1 MTKVERR
8 ITDYL
13 SRHVIFILIVAA
25 TVLGLLVR
33 WFGRDFQ
40 SGDMKCF
47 LLPWWNQIE
56 PAGLEGLATRVGNYN
71 IPYQIITYLLTLLP
85 IEAVYAYKLLSVAFD
100 FVLAITSAA
109 LVYEFTNGSKIK
121 SALTYSLVFLSI
133 NVIFNSAFWG
143 QCDSIY
149 VSFILLALYT
159 LKKGKS
165 ILPFIFLGLSF
176 AFKLQVIFILP
187 FFIYYW
193 FTTKKVSILS
203 FLIIPAVD
211 IIMCLPAVF
220 LGRPFWDIVD
230 IYFVQTDYGKQIQ
243 FNCPNFWAL
252 ICDNTN
258 TQYYYLFK
266 AFSIFFTFAVLIAA
280 LAVLVYKK
288 VDLSDS
294 NNFLLT
300 AIWSAYTCVM
310 FLSSMHERYAY
321 LFDILT
327 VVYFV
332 VTLKH
337 IWLPIIVN
345 LASLRGY
352 VYYLFQFDVIDI
364 RYTAVVFTACWIATT
379 VLFVK
384 EVAFNGKKLEI
395 QVPLKESKEDTNDVP
410 LNAEEVFEVK

>member
-1 MTKVERR
+1 MTKVEKR
-8 ITDYL
+8 IIDYL

-33 WFGRDFQ
+33 WFGKDFQ
-40 SGDMKCF
+40 SGDMQCF
-47 LLPWWNQIE
+47 LLPWWKQIE
-56 PAGLEGLATRVGNYN
+56 PAGLDGLATRVGNYN

-85 IEAVYAYKLLSVAFD
+85 IEAVHAYKLLSVVFD
-100 FVLAITSAA
+100 LVLAVTSAT

-121 SALTYSLVFLSI
+121 SALTYSFVFLSV

-165 ILPFIFLGLSF
+165 ILPFIFLGLSL

-193 FTTKKVSILS
+193 FTTKKVSILN

-252 ICDNTN
+252 ICNNAN

-280 LAVLVYKK
+280 MAVLVYKK
-288 VDLSDS
+288 ADLSDS

-321 LFDILT
+321 LVDILT

-345 LASLRGY
+345 LVSLRGY
-352 VYYLFQFDVIDI
+352 AYYLFEFDVFDI
-364 RYTAVVFTACWIATT
+364 RYTAIVFTACWIATT

-384 EVAFNGKKLEI
+384 YVAFNGKKLEI
-395 QVPLKESKEDTNDVP
+395 QVP
-410 LNAEEVFEVK
+410 